1 MLIML
6 VIVLDSKVLENLKS
20 RSLIKWI
27 LMKAN
32 RHRYKIKNPAQ

>member
-6 VIVLDSKVLENLKS
+6 GIVLRLKVLENLKS